1 MSGLISDAHRQLAF
15 PSLLD
20 ALGHARVYKGG
31 MHTVSNLATARTG
44 LVLVSASDLIVV
56 SEEVGVPLVT
66 EGQAQDSL
74 RVGYGVTLA
83 I

>member
-1 MSGLISDAHRQLAF
+1 MSGLVSDAHRQLAL
-15 PSLLD
+15 PSLSD
-20 ALGHARVYKGG
+20 ASGHARVHKGG
-31 MHTVSNLATARTG
+31 MHTISNLPTARTG

-56 SEEVGVPLVT
+56 SEEVGVALVT

-74 RVGYGVTLA
+74 RVGYGVALA